1 MHRVGVPVETEMN
14 VATLDTAL
22 AQGLRLMLQGEHL
35 GLLSDD
41 RVLDLSRLLG
51 QQRQTRDAQERA
63 QEALSSLQETLGDPL
78 VTLHMMHEQAWENL
92 RRYKAKQ
99 PLLSHLLPYL
109 TAAEA
114 REQGLNFREEHG
126 WIEEP

>member
-1 MHRVGVPVETEMN
+1 MN
-14 VATLDTAL
+14 VATLDGPL
-22 AQGLRLMLQGEHL
+22 AQGLRLMLQGEHF
-35 GLLSDD
+35 GIVSDD
-41 RVLDLSRLLG
+41 QMLDLSRLLG
-51 QQRQTRDAQERA
+51 QQRQTQEAQERA
-63 QEALSSLQETLGDPL
+63 RQFLNSLHEALGDPL
-78 VTLHMMHEQAWENL
+78 FTLRMMHERAWENL

-99 PLLSHLLPYL
+99 PLVSHLLPYL